1 MPMRR
6 TAIRNLDRQP
16 REAGGYEAS
25 PEKGTGTPEGDPWEE
40 LYRLGEEIGRGWT
53 SPQSSVEILAEMRR

>member
-1 MPMRR
+1 MRK
-6 TAIRNLDRQP
+6 TAIRHLDEQP
-16 REAGGYEAS
+16 REAGRQNGS
-25 PEKGTGTPEGDPWEE
+25 PEKGSGTPGGDPWEE